1 MMLWPLAC
9 AWSIFDERALRLPWK
24 VGANVIL
31 CDGEQILL
39 GSLLDSANGDL
50 IRDADMVLAA
60 ILVPCGSRAQR

>member
-1 MMLWPLAC
+1 MVLWPLAC

-24 VGANVIL
+24 VGANTIL

-60 ILVPCGSRAQR
+60 ILVPCGSRAQQ